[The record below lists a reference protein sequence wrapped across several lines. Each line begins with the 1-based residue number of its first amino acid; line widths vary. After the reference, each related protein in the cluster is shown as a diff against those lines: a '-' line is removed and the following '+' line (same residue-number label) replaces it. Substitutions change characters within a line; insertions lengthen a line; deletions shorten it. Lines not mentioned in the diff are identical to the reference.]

1 MTAQT
6 FDITQF
12 NNAKAEAFAEQMV
25 NILNSGAISLMT
37 SIGHRTELFDTM
49 AELSPSTSQQ
59 IADAAGLNER
69 YVREWL
75 GAMVTGRVVEYDPIA
90 KTYTLPAEH
99 AAFLT
104 RAVAS
109 DNIGVFAQYIPLLG
123 SVEEQIINCF
133 YKGGGVPYS
142 EFKRFHAVMAE
153 DSGQSTVSALFDH
166 VLPLIP
172 GLTEALQQGIRVL
185 DIGCGSGRALNKL
198 AETFPNSH
206 FTGYDFSGEAVANAR
221 AEAQLRKLSNIL
233 FQVKDAATLNEHDRY
248 DWITTFDAVHDQAK
262 PDVVLQNI
270 YNALRPDGVYLMQDI
285 RAATDVGGNLDHP
298 IAPLL
303 YTISCMHCMTVS
315 LAYGGMGLGA
325 MWGKEKAL
333 ELLANAGFKQ
343 VEIKQLAH
351 DFQNDYYIIRKN

>member
-1 MTAQT
+1 METQT
-6 FDITQF
+6 FEAT
-12 NNAKAEAFAEQMV
+12 KAEAFAGRMLE
-25 NILNSGAISLMT
+25 ILNSGALTLMI
-37 SIGHRTELFDTM
+37 SIGHRTALFDTM
-49 AELSPSTSQQ
+49 AKLTPSSSQQ
-59 IADAAGLNER
+59 IAEAAGLDER

-75 GAMVTGRVVEYDPIA
+75 GAMVTGHIVTYDAIA

-109 DNIGVFAQYIPLLG
+109 DNIAVFAQYIPLLG
-123 SVEEQIINCF
+123 SVEDKIINCF
-133 YKGGGVPYS
+133 YNGGGVPYS
-142 EFKRFHAVMAE
+142 EYKRFHAVMAE

-172 GLTEALQQGIRVL
+172 GITEALQQGIHVL
-185 DIGCGSGRALNKL
+185 DVGCGSGRALNQL
-198 AETFPNSH
+198 AAAFPNSC
-206 FTGYDFSGEAVANAR
+206 FVGNDFSEEAVANAN
-221 AEAQLRKLSNIL
+221 AEAQQRKLTNIQ
-233 FQVKDAATLNEHDRY
+233 FQVKDAATLDERDRY
-248 DWITTFDAVHDQAK
+248 DLITTFDAVHDQAK

-270 YNALRPDGVYLMQDI
+270 YHALRSDGIYLMQDI
-285 RAATDVGGNLDHP
+285 HATTDVSGNLNHP

-333 ELLANAGFKQ
+333 ELLANAGFKR
-343 VEIKQLAH
+343 VEVKQLAH
-351 DFQNDYYIIRKN
+351 DFQNDYYIIRKD